1 MIRDLLDVFIAHAMK
16 EEKDKKYKLRVL
28 RLIKSEYQKYETS
41 GKDKILDDANEIKI
55 LNKLRSQW
63 KESIEAFKSNGR
75 DVAELELEVKYL
87 ESLMPRELS
96 IEEQKTKI
104 TEVINDYL
112 KDVTEENRNSMKHLG
127 AIMKIINSKYPS
139 IGGKLVS
146 EIYKQTISN

>member
-75 DVAELELEVKYL
+75 EVAELELEVKYL

-112 KDVTEENRNSMKHLG
+112 KNVKEEDRNSMKHLG

-146 EIYKQTISN
+146 EIYKQIISN